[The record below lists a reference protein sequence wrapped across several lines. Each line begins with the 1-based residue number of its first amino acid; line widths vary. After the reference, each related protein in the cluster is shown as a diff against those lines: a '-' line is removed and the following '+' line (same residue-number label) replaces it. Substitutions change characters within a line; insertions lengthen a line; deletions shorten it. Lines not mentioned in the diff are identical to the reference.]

1 LHAFSRI
8 LTLLFDGLLLP
19 FGAHRLAGLLVVSA
33 LSGAALALLFR
44 ATSDQARIRR
54 ARDVFKARVLE
65 MRLYPD
71 DFALITRALLG
82 ALASQLTYLRIA
94 LKPILVVLVA
104 AIPMFLQLEARF
116 AAAPLRAGERALVT
130 ATLKEGLDAHAV
142 PASLSAEGSIRV
154 DPLPVRVPATREIVW
169 RTSVLGPGDAALALT
184 VYDRPYRFD
193 VHTSAGTGVIGRS
206 RAAHGLAD
214 PLLHPGLPGIPAD
227 SPVAAL
233 RIGYPDESY
242 RLFGRRM
249 GWLAVFLIGSFV
261 GAVLPAWFLRIQL

>member
-1 LHAFSRI
+1 LYIFSRI

-19 FGAHRLAGLLVVSA
+19 FGTHRLAGLLVVSA

-71 DFALITRALLG
+71 DFVLISRALFG

-94 LKPILVVLVA
+94 LKPILVVLVV

-116 AAAPLRAGERALVT
+116 APAPLLPGNRALVT
-130 ATLKEGLDAHAV
+130 ATLKEGLDANAI
-142 PASLSAEGSIRV
+142 PAALTGDGGIQV

-169 RTSVLGPGDAALALT
+169 RTSLAEAGDAPLTLT

-193 VHTSAGTGVIGRS
+193 VSGKPGTSVIGRN
-206 RAAHGLAD
+206 RAAHGFLD
-214 PLLHPGLPGIPAD
+214 PLLHPGLPSIPAD

-233 RIGYPDESY
+233 RIGYPDDSY
-242 RLFGRRM
+242 HLFGRRM
-249 GWLAVFLIGSFV
+249 SWLVVFLIGSFV
-261 GAVLPAWFLRIQL
+261 GALLPAWFLRIQL